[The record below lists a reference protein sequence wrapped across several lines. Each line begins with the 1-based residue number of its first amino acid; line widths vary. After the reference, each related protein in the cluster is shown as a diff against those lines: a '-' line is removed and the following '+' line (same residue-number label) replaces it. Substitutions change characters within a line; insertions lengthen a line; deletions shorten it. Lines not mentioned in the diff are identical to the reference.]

1 MLPHFLSSI
10 SLIIKH
16 NIHSFWYLA
25 SPLLISDVSQAYLS
39 RVHHATFTL
48 QYTGEAYGSIPH
60 GQGLQ
65 QSRNMVFFMQSSA
78 QGSGSMS
85 MVTRLLL
92 GNGIKDS
99 SYSGF
104 QVEQEPST
112 TSVNRVD
119 APRVSTTATLF
130 VKFLRPC

>member
-1 MLPHFLSSI
+1 MQPDFLSSN
-10 SLIIKH
+10 SLLIKH
-16 NIHSFWYLA
+16 DIHCLWYLA
-25 SPLLISDVSQAYLS
+25 SPLLITDVSQAYLS

-119 APRVSTTATLF
+119 APRVSTTATSF
-130 VKFLRPC
+130 V